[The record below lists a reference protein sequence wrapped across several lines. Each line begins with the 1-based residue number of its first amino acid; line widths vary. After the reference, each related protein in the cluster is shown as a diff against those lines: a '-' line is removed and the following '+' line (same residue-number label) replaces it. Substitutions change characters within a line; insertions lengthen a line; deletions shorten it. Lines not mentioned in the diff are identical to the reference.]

1 MERGT
6 GTWGLG
12 CAVCGRPTGDVGAGP
27 CPSCGLPAAAHAAMV
42 VARIGTTLT
51 ELARDRDALLASLRA
66 AAPGSPPVVS
76 PPVVPPP
83 VTAPPPPIRA
93 APPAAVRPP
102 AAFPPPG
109 GFPPPG
115 AVPPP
120 TAPPPR
126 PPRRLS
132 PQQVL
137 LGLGALLL
145 VTAALA
151 FVAVAWTRL
160 GLVFQAGL
168 MLTVTALACG
178 CSAWA
183 ARRGLRAT
191 EEALAAAGAALLAVD
206 LGAARVRGL
215 FALEDLALRHWWA
228 ISCAV
233 VVLVAVLLG
242 RLTRATVT
250 WPLVALLAAQPLAF
264 LLLGGDL
271 VTGAAGV
278 AAALAL
284 AAADLAAAERLRPA
298 LGPVARRLAA
308 LAGAAGVLGGLA
320 LAAWAGPV
328 DAWAATGLLAA
339 AGACVVVH
347 VGRRPVPGLPSW
359 AAPGAVGAV
368 VGLALAGSLQHAG
381 DQGWWIAAAFGLGLL
396 TAAVLVAD
404 LPGLADG
411 PRLAAVP
418 VAAGTALVLVH
429 AGLLADSGR
438 YAELAVVALATTLP
452 AGVAAVRLPALR
464 SAACAV
470 ALLAP
475 AAAVLLAHAGDV
487 LAAVVAGLLLALL
500 AAGAFALATAR
511 RGRPEE
517 LVAAA
522 AGALVGLAAGAT
534 SASVEAWGQVG
545 LQLGVVGIA
554 AGCYAVVSRRRAVAV
569 VAVTDLV
576 VASWIAVGGA
586 GVETP
591 EAYTLPAAVGLLVL
605 ALPALRSGAPSWAAE
620 GAAAGVALIPSA
632 FVVVVDPT
640 ALRLVLVVA
649 AACALVVVG
658 TVAHRQSPFV
668 LGAGVLAFVTIG
680 RLAPYA
686 PLLPRWVTLG
696 TAGLL
701 LLVLG
706 ATYERRRQQAREAVA
721 WVGQMR

>member
-1 MERGT
+1 MGRGT

-27 CPSCGLPAAAHAAMV
+27 CPSCGLPAAAHAALV
-42 VARIGTTLT
+42 VARIGTTLS

-66 AAPGSPPVVS
+66 AAPGPP
-76 PPVVPPP
+76 PAARP
-83 VTAPPPPIRA
+83 VTAPAEAPIWAPPPAPRA
-93 APPAAVRPP
+93 TTPPPFPPPAFPPP
-102 AAFPPPG
+102 AAF
-109 GFPPPG
+109 
-115 AVPPP
+115 PPP

-126 PPRRLS
+126 PARRLS

-215 FALEDLALRHWWA
+215 FSLEELPLRSWWA

-233 VVLVAVLLG
+233 VLLVAVLLG
-242 RLTRATVT
+242 RATRTTVT
-250 WPLVALLAAQPLAF
+250 WPLVALLAAQPLLF
-264 LLLGGDL
+264 LLLGVEL
-271 VTGAAGV
+271 VAGPAGV

-284 AAADLAAAERLRPA
+284 AAADLAAAERLRPS
-298 LGPVARRLAA
+298 LTPVARRLAA
-308 LAGAAGVLGGLA
+308 VAGLAGVVGGLA
-320 LAAWAGPV
+320 LTAWGGPL
-328 DAWAATGLLAA
+328 DAWAATALLAA
-339 AGACVVVH
+339 TGAGVLVSIERFPLP
-347 VGRRPVPGLPSW
+347 GRPTWVVPGV
-359 AAPGAVGAV
+359 VGAV
-368 VGLALAGSLQHAG
+368 VGAALAGSLQHAG
-381 DQGWWIAAAFGLGLL
+381 DHGWLIAAALGLALL
-396 TAAVLVAD
+396 TVAVLLVDRLSVAAVLVA
-404 LPGLADG
+404 
-411 PRLAAVP
+411 
-418 VAAGTALVLVH
+418 AGSALVLVH
-429 AGLLADSGR
+429 VGLLADAGR
-438 YAELAVVALATTLP
+438 SAELAVVALAATLP
-452 AGVAAVRLPALR
+452 AVVAALRLPALR
-464 SAACAV
+464 PVACAA

-475 AAAVLLAHAGDV
+475 AAAVLLAHDAEV
-487 LAAVVAGLLLALL
+487 LSATVAGLLLALL

-517 LVAAA
+517 AVAAGV
-522 AGALVGLAAGAT
+522 GALVGLAAGAT
-534 SASVEAWGQVG
+534 GAVAEAWGQVG
-545 LQLGVVGIA
+545 LQLGVVGVA
-554 AGCYAVVSRRRAVAV
+554 AGCYAVVARRRPVAV
-569 VAVTDLV
+569 VAVVDLV
-576 VASWIAVGGA
+576 VATWIAVGGA

-620 GAAAGVALIPSA
+620 GAAAGVALVPSA
-632 FVVVVDPT
+632 FVVVVEPT

-649 AACALVVVG
+649 AACALVVAG
-658 TVAHRQSPFV
+658 TVAHRQAPFV
-668 LGAGVLAFVTIG
+668 LGAGVLAFVTVG